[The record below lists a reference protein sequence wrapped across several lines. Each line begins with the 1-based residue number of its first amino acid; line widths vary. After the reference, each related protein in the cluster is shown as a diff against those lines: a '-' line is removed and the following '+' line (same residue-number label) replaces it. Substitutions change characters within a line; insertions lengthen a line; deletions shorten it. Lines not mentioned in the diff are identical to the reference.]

1 MARLEVRRL
10 LIPLAPVAG
19 GCKSPSVHSRLA
31 DLSVKVPRD
40 VTPGFAEIQFLQGL
54 FLSWCADGELHPGL
68 LRCGCCHQKSL
79 NPDG

>member
-1 MARLEVRRL
+1 
-10 LIPLAPVAG
+10 
-19 GCKSPSVHSRLA
+19 
-31 DLSVKVPRD
+31 
-40 VTPGFAEIQFLQGL
+40 LQGL